1 MDPITRLPDAPVT
14 GDGPMAA
21 EFRKRQIATFRA
33 ACTWVHQ
40 LPYGY
45 NGDRD
50 DLYALFKEGMGSCT
64 TKHAVIA
71 TLAGELELDVVKN
84 IGIYAMTEEIVSGSG
99 QILEAHG
106 LPYLPMVHCFLAHG
120 DYRVDLTE
128 GNHNGKNMPIDDFLH
143 AEAVIPNISA
153 KAEYLLYRRAL
164 VGPILSA
171 PALKGVDLKTLLHA
185 REAGLALL
193 RGHIRP

>member
-1 MDPITRLPDAPVT
+1 MDPLTRLPDAPLT

-33 ACTWVHQ
+33 ACTWVHH

-50 DLYALFKEGMGSCT
+50 DLYALFKEGLGSCT

-71 TLAGELELDVVKN
+71 TLAGELRLDVVKT
-84 IGIYAMTEEIVSGSG
+84 IGIYAMGEAIVSGSD
-99 QILEAHG
+99 QILEDYG
-106 LPYLPMVHCFLAHG
+106 LSYLPMVHCFLAYG
-120 DYRVDLTE
+120 VSRVDLTE
-128 GNHNGKNMPIDDFLH
+128 GNHNGKNMPIDDFLYTQ
-143 AEAVIPNISA
+143 AVVPNISA

-164 VGPILSA
+164 SDHILTN
-171 PALKGVDLKTLLHA
+171 PLFRGTDLKTLLRA
-185 REAGLALL
+185 REAGLKLL
-193 RGHIRP
+193 RGKIHS